1 MARLPRARGST
12 GPAIRGRALEIAA
25 DADRASTK
33 RDLSPLA
40 ASQKRYLRTLAHP
53 LKPVLQ
59 VGAKGVSPSLLSELD
74 GALEHHELIKVR
86 VVAEDREMR
95 DAWIEALLEG
105 SDATLVQR
113 VGHIACLYRPR
124 LKDPAI
130 VLPRKS

>member
-1 MARLPRARGST
+1 MPT
-12 GPAIRGRALEIAA
+12 V
-25 DADRASTK
+25 
-33 RDLSPLA
+33 LA
-40 ASQKRYLRTLAHP
+40 APQKRYLRTLAHP

-59 VGAKGVSPSLLSELD
+59 VGAKGVSPQVLSELD

-86 VVAEDREMR
+86 VVAEDRETR

-113 VGHIACLYRPR
+113 IGHIACLYRPR

-130 VLPRKS
+130 VLPRRA